1 MQSAVSEIFTEPGC
15 CLEDPKIFSPKT
27 SEDFRR
33 RSDGFRSSQENV
45 QRHNQSKRYS
55 HSHGLVFL
63 AIVRLNFYS
72 LLVLKMWQF
81 KLHVYGKR
89 QTSDSS

>member
-1 MQSAVSEIFTEPGC
+1 MQFAVSENLTELGV
-15 CLEDPKIFSPKT
+15 CLEDPMIFSPKT

-63 AIVRLNFYS
+63 AIVRFNFYS

-89 QTSDSS
+89 QTSDSI

>member
-1 MQSAVSEIFTEPGC
+1 MQFAVSENLTELGV
-15 CLEDPKIFSPKT
+15 CLEDPMIFSPKT

-63 AIVRLNFYS
+63 AIVRFNFYS

-81 KLHVYGKR
+81 KLHV
-89 QTSDSS
+89 